1 MITRLLSACFSG
13 LILFACNNTGSKTS
27 ATPADSTQQTTS
39 AKNEVSTGDNSYI
52 INPPDTSYT
61 GDFVDK
67 YDNGNTKFKGVFRFG
82 KRHGQWMA
90 WYANGILWS
99 ECFYDKGLKNGANNV
114 YYENGKP
121 RYKGYFK
128 NDLKDSVWTF
138 FDENGMQVKEIMFKN
153 DEPISEK

>member
-1 MITRLLSACFSG
+1 MITRLLYAAIFG
-13 LILFACNNTGSKTS
+13 LILFACNNSGQKANATG
-27 ATPADSTQQTTS
+27 ADSTQQTTT

-67 YDNGNTKFKGVFRFG
+67 YENGNTKFKGVFRFG

-99 ECFYDKGLKNGANNV
+99 ECYYDKGLKHGANNV
-114 YYENGKP
+114 FYENGKP
-121 RYKGYFK
+121 RYKGFFK
-128 NDLKDSVWTF
+128 NDLKDSAWLF
-138 FDENGMQVKEIMFKN
+138 FDENGMQVKEILFKN
-153 DEPISEK
+153 DEPVSEK